1 MKRSEKTATRKPAK
15 WRGLTKGSL
24 IYLFFCRVREDF
36 ETDTTRGVPDESNK
50 YTFGMSIK
58 SLMADEGGGK

>member
-1 MKRSEKTATRKPAK
+1 MKRSEKTAMRKLAK

-36 ETDTTRGVPDESNK
+36 ETNTMRDILDENNK
-50 YTFGMSIK
+50 YIFGMSIK
-58 SLMADEGGGK
+58 SLRKSRKK

>member
-36 ETDTTRGVPDESNK
+36 KTDTTKVIN
-50 YTFGMSIK
+50 TFFGRPLSD
-58 SLMADEGGGK
+58 ADSERK